1 VRTRNKP
8 SKLNH
13 PGIIHLIR
21 RFAVARLKAAD
32 KRAYS
37 LQLLTDKIQARFQIK
52 GHKSTLWRFLKT
64 LGLDFAWKKTK

>member
-1 VRTRNKP
+1 MCTRNKS

-32 KRAYS
+32 KRAYP

-52 GHKSTLWRFLKT
+52 IHKSTLWRFLKT